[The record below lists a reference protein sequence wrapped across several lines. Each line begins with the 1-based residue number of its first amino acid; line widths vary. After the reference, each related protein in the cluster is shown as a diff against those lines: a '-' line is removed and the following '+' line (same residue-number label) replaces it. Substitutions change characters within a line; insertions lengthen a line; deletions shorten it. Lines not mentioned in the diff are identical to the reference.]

1 MLEELNLQIGRSYLK
16 LDLHRNLGGNPRAGI
31 APTRAGQVLIFS
43 DPPSGT
49 RFGYDENDAVV
60 GAIYRYTG
68 EGQVGD
74 QTLIRGNKALLSGKD
89 LLLFKRVDAKS
100 WIFVGEVSLDSTPF
114 ETAIAPDRE
123 GNLRT
128 VLVFRFIAK
137 NANFG
142 LLIEG

>member
-60 GAIYRYTG
+60 
-68 EGQVGD
+68 
-74 QTLIRGNKALLSGKD
+74 
-89 LLLFKRVDAKS
+89 
-100 WIFVGEVSLDSTPF
+100 
-114 ETAIAPDRE
+114 
-123 GNLRT
+123 
-128 VLVFRFIAK
+128 
-137 NANFG
+137 
-142 LLIEG
+142 